1 MKKIC
6 GNDGLLSAYLDNEL
20 LDTERLH
27 VSKHLETCAKCRKQL
42 AALQSADAM
51 IRDSGDIM
59 PSATFEQNFWGKVS
73 ALERQKQPA
82 WKQWL
87 QPGWRPAMAVGLTA
101 CIVMGALILTSSR
114 KAPSL
119 EEMIISENIELL
131 TEYELIRHLDI
142 LENLD
147 ALEAMKE
154 QS

>member
-20 LDTERLH
+20 GDAVRLQ
-27 VSKHLETCAKCRKQL
+27 VSSHLETCAECRNQL
-42 AALQSADAM
+42 AALQAADAM
-51 IRDSGDIM
+51 IRDSDAVE
-59 PSATFEQNFWGKVS
+59 PSATFERSFWGKVS
-73 ALERQKQPA
+73 ALERRKNPA

-87 QPGWRPAMAVGLTA
+87 QPGWRPAVAVGLTA
-101 CIVMGALILTSSR
+101 GIVMGLLILTGNG

-131 TEYELIRHLDI
+131 TEYDLIRHLDI

-154 QS
+154 RS

>member
-20 LDTERLH
+20 SDAERLQI
-27 VSKHLETCAKCRKQL
+27 SGHLETCAKCRNQL
-42 AALQSADAM
+42 AALQAADAM
-51 IRDSGDIM
+51 IRDADAIE
-59 PSATFEQNFWGKVS
+59 PSATFDRSFWDKVAS
-73 ALERQKQPA
+73 QERRKQPA

-101 CIVMGALILTSSR
+101 GIVMGLLIFADNR

-131 TEYELIRHLDI
+131 TEYDLIRHLDI

-154 QS
+154 RS

>member
-1 MKKIC
+1 MINIC

-20 LDTERLH
+20 GDTERLQ
-27 VSKHLETCAKCRKQL
+27 VSGHLETCAKCRDQL
-42 AALQSADAM
+42 AALQAADAM
-51 IRDSGDIM
+51 IRDTDAIE
-59 PSATFEQNFWGKVS
+59 PSATFERSFWGKVS
-73 ALERQKQPA
+73 ELDRRKKPA
-82 WKQWL
+82 WKHWL
-87 QPGWRPAMAVGLTA
+87 QPGWRPAMAMGLTA
-101 CIVMGALILTSSR
+101 GIVMGALILAGHR

-131 TEYELIRHLDI
+131 TEYDLIRHLDI

>member
-1 MKKIC
+1 MKTFC
-6 GNDGLLSAYLDNEL
+6 GNDSLLSAYLDNEL
-20 LDTERLH
+20 TDTERLQ
-27 VSKHLETCAKCRKQL
+27 VSGHLESCADCRNQL
-42 AALQSADAM
+42 AALQAADAM
-51 IRDSGDIM
+51 IRGSDVIE
-59 PSATFEQNFWGKVS
+59 PSATFERRFWGKVS
-73 ALERQKQPA
+73 ALGRRKPPV

-101 CIVMGALILTSSR
+101 CIVIGALILAGNR

-119 EEMIISENIELL
+119 EEIVISENIELL
-131 TEYELIRHLDI
+131 TEYDLIRHLDI

>member
-1 MKKIC
+1 MKNIC
-6 GNDGLLSAYLDNEL
+6 GNNGLLCAYLDNEL
-20 LDTERLH
+20 DDAERLQI
-27 VSKHLETCAKCRKQL
+27 SGHLETCAECRNQL
-42 AALQSADAM
+42 AALQAADAM
-51 IRDSGDIM
+51 IRDADAIE
-59 PSATFEQNFWGKVS
+59 PSTTFERSFWGKVS
-73 ALERQKQPA
+73 ALEHRKKPA

-87 QPGWRPAMAVGLTA
+87 QPGWRPAMAVGMTA
-101 CIVMGALILTSSR
+101 GIVMGLLILVDTG

>member
-1 MKKIC
+1 MKDIC
-6 GNDGLLSAYLDNEL
+6 GNNGLLGAYLDNEL
-20 LDTERLH
+20 GDVERLQ
-27 VSKHLETCAKCRKQL
+27 VIGHLENCADCRKQL
-42 AALQSADAM
+42 AALQAADAM
-51 IRDSGDIM
+51 IRDCEAIE
-59 PSATFEQNFWGKVS
+59 PSATFERSFWGKVS
-73 ALERQKQPA
+73 ALERRKPPA

-101 CIVMGALILTSSR
+101 GIVMGALILAGNR

-119 EEMIISENIELL
+119 EEVIITENIELL